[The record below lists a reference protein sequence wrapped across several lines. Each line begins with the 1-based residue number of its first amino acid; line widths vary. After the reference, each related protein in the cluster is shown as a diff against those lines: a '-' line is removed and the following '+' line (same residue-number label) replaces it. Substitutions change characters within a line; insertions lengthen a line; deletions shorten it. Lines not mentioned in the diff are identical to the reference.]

1 MIPGILMTTSDTGDS
16 SFKVCGTWR
25 VDGTNSLVVHSDVK
39 RKHIGDINTEKI
51 LEDITNKIFAEYAR
65 LPEALCNLMAHD
77 VTDASWDLTTTAGL
91 KANYAE
97 IESTLKA
104 AFNRLG
110 IVKAIGKKMEKKLRE
125 AMMNEFDVSIRYT
138 AYDIAMS
145 ILSLPERAVFMDK
158 DKDISEL
165 QKACANAPFISYKVD
180 SSVVLTA

>member
-1 MIPGILMTTSDTGDS
+1 
-16 SFKVCGTWR
+16 
-25 VDGTNSLVVHSDVK
+25 
-39 RKHIGDINTEKI
+39 
-51 LEDITNKIFAEYAR
+51 
-65 LPEALCNLMAHD
+65 
-77 VTDASWDLTTTAGL
+77 
-91 KANYAE
+91 
-97 IESTLKA
+97 
-104 AFNRLG
+104 
-110 IVKAIGKKMEKKLRE
+110 MEKKLRE